1 MKVDIREL
9 GQFNHLASQGAERA
23 AESLSQLAGVEMD
36 VDVTDVSL
44 VTETVLAET
53 FSDRSFV
60 GVELGLEGGLEG
72 ETVLAFERERALKL
86 QDLLMDAAIDTDS
99 DSESTLAKSSVTELG
114 NIMIGGFIDGWA
126 SHLGTAINMTP
137 PRYTEANGPRILP
150 DQAIEA
156 AKKHGV
162 FLFESKLRGMDVDLD
177 FSLYMLPEYRQFVQ
191 LLSGNESSNQ
201 IPVNRLSTFEELAKE
216 GAGNAA
222 GQIGMM
228 TGLDTSVDVSRLR
241 FVPLSG
247 VPKQVGND
255 QFVGV
260 VFELTGLPS
269 GYLVVLFDEASA
281 KTVASSMMPGGSEED
296 GIGTMTEGA
305 IKELGNIMTSGFI
318 DGWANVL
325 QTSIEHSPPNFVHDM
340 GESIMSPVVGKLG
353 QQQDYAFVIDSAIEI
368 DGQEG
373 QCDIYALPDE
383 RELARALSAL
393 PAQTE

>member
-23 AESLSQLAGVEMD
+23 ARSLSQLTGVGMD
-36 VDVTDVSL
+36 VEVTDVSL
-44 VTETVLAET
+44 VTENVLAET
-53 FSDRSFV
+53 FTGKSFV

-72 ETVLAFERERALKL
+72 ETVLAFERERALML
-86 QDLLMDAAIDTDS
+86 QDLLLQATGSS
-99 DSESTLAKSSVTELG
+99 DELAQSSVTELG

-126 SHLGTAINMTP
+126 NHLGEAINMTP
-137 PRYTEANGPRILP
+137 PKYTEAVGPRILP

-156 AKKHGV
+156 AKNHGV
-162 FLFESKLRGMDVDLD
+162 FLFESKLTAMDVDLD
-177 FSLYMLPEYRQFVQ
+177 FSIYMLPEYRQFVE
-191 LLSGNESSNQ
+191 LLSGNEGNQ
-201 IPVNRLSTFEELAKE
+201 IPVNRLSAFEDLAKE

-222 GQIGMM
+222 DQIAMM
-228 TGLDTSVDVSRLR
+228 TGLDTDVEVSRLR
-241 FVPLSG
+241 FVPLKG
-247 VPKQVGND
+247 VPRQIGD
-255 QFVGV
+255 ERFVGV

-281 KTVASSMMPGGSEED
+281 QTVASSMMPGDSAEE

-325 QTSIEHSPPNFVHDM
+325 GTSIEHTPPNFVHDM
-340 GESIMSPVVGKLG
+340 GSSIMSPVVGKLG
-353 QQQDYAFVIDSAIEI
+353 KQQEYAFVIDSTIEI
-368 DGQEG
+368 DGRQG
-373 QCDIYALPDE
+373 RCDIYALPNE

-393 PAQTE
+393 PAQG

>member
-9 GQFNHLASQGAERA
+9 GQFNHLASQGAQRA
-23 AESLSQLAGVEMD
+23 ARSLSQLTGVHMD
-36 VDVTDVSL
+36 VEVTDVSL
-44 VTETVLAET
+44 VTENVLAET
-53 FSDRSFV
+53 FTGQSFV

-86 QDLLMDAAIDTDS
+86 QDLLLEATGSS
-99 DSESTLAKSSVTELG
+99 DELAQSSVTELG

-126 SHLGTAINMTP
+126 NHLGKAINMTP
-137 PRYTEANGPRILP
+137 PKYTEAVGPRILP

-156 AKKHGV
+156 AKNHGV
-162 FLFESKLRGMDVDLD
+162 FLFESKLEAMDLDLD
-177 FSLYMLPEYRQFVQ
+177 FSIYMLPEYRQFVD
-191 LLSGNESSNQ
+191 LLSGTDQGNQ
-201 IPVNRLSTFEELAKE
+201 IPVNRLSAFEDLAKE

-228 TGLDTSVDVSRLR
+228 TGLDTDVDISRLR
-241 FVPLSG
+241 FVPLEG
-247 VPKQVGND
+247 VPRQVGD
-255 QFVGV
+255 DRFVGV
-260 VFELTGLPS
+260 VFELKGMPS

-281 KTVASSMMPGGSEED
+281 KTVASSMMPGGSSDEE

-325 QTSIEHSPPNFVHDM
+325 GTSIEHTPPNFVHDM
-340 GESIMSPVVGKLG
+340 GSAIMSPVVGKLG
-353 QQQDYAFVIDSAIEI
+353 KQQDYAFVIDSTIEI
-368 DGQEG
+368 DGHQG
-373 QCDIYALPDE
+373 RCDIYALPNE

-393 PAQTE
+393 PART

>member
-23 AESLSQLAGVEMD
+23 AESLSQLAGVQMGVE
-36 VDVTDVSL
+36 VTDVSL

-53 FSDRSFV
+53 FTDRSFV
-60 GVELGLEGGLEG
+60 GVEVGLEGGLEG
-72 ETVLAFERERALKL
+72 ETVLAFERERAMKL
-86 QDLLMDAAIDTDS
+86 QDLLMGVTDNGDA
-99 DSESTLAKSSVTELG
+99 EERLAKSSVTELG

-126 SHLGTAINMTP
+126 NHLDTAINMTP

-150 DQAIEA
+150 NQAIEA
-156 AKKHGV
+156 AKNHGV
-162 FLFESKLRGMDVDLD
+162 FLFESKLSGMDVDLD

-191 LLSGNESSNQ
+191 LLSGNDQGNQ

-228 TGLDTSVDVSRLR
+228 TGLDTNVDVSRLR

-269 GYLVVLFDEASA
+269 GYLVVLFDESSA
-281 KTVASSMMPGGSEED
+281 ITIANAMMPGDSTEDEIGS
-296 GIGTMTEGA
+296 MTEGA

-353 QQQDYAFVIDSAIEI
+353 QQQDYAFVIDSTIEI
-368 DGQEG
+368 DGNEG
-373 QCDIYALPDE
+373 QCDIYALPNE

-393 PAQTE
+393 PAQD

>member
-23 AESLSQLAGVEMD
+23 ARSLSQLTGVGMD
-36 VDVTDVSL
+36 VEVTDVSL
-44 VTETVLAET
+44 VTENVLAET
-53 FSDRSFV
+53 FTGKSFV

-72 ETVLAFERERALKL
+72 ETVLAFERERALML
-86 QDLLMDAAIDTDS
+86 QDLLLQATGSS
-99 DSESTLAKSSVTELG
+99 DELAQSSVTELG

-126 SHLGTAINMTP
+126 NHLGEAINMTP
-137 PRYTEANGPRILP
+137 PKYTEAVGPRILP

-156 AKKHGV
+156 AKNHGV
-162 FLFESKLRGMDVDLD
+162 FLFESKLTAMDVDLD
-177 FSLYMLPEYRQFVQ
+177 FSIYMLPEYRQFVE
-191 LLSGNESSNQ
+191 LLSGNEGNQ
-201 IPVNRLSTFEELAKE
+201 IPVNRLSAFEDLAKE

-222 GQIGMM
+222 DQIAMM
-228 TGLDTSVDVSRLR
+228 TGLDTDVEVSRLR
-241 FVPLSG
+241 FVPLKG
-247 VPKQVGND
+247 VPRQIGD
-255 QFVGV
+255 ERFVGV

-281 KTVASSMMPGGSEED
+281 QTVASSMMPGDSAEE

-325 QTSIEHSPPNFVHDM
+325 GTSIEHTPPNFVHDM
-340 GESIMSPVVGKLG
+340 GSAIMSPVVGKLG
-353 QQQDYAFVIDSAIEI
+353 TQQEYAFVIDSTIEI
-368 DGQEG
+368 DGRQG
-373 QCDIYALPDE
+373 RCDIYALPNE

-393 PAQTE
+393 PARN

>member
-23 AESLSQLAGVEMD
+23 AESLSQLAGVQMGVE
-36 VDVTDVSL
+36 VTDVSL

-53 FSDRSFV
+53 FTDRSFV
-60 GVELGLEGGLEG
+60 GVEVGLEGGLEG
-72 ETVLAFERERALKL
+72 ETVLAFERERAMKL
-86 QDLLMDAAIDTDS
+86 QDLLMGVTDNGDA
-99 DSESTLAKSSVTELG
+99 EERLAKSSVTELG

-126 SHLGTAINMTP
+126 NHLDTAINMTP

-162 FLFESKLRGMDVDLD
+162 FLFESKLTGMDTDLD

-191 LLSGNESSNQ
+191 LLSGNEQGNQ
-201 IPVNRLSTFEELAKE
+201 IPVNRLSTFEQLAKE

-222 GQIGMM
+222 DQIGMM
-228 TGLDTSVDVSRLR
+228 TGLDTNVDVSRLR
-241 FVPLSG
+241 FVPLAG

-269 GYLVVLFDEASA
+269 GYLVVLFGEASA
-281 KTVASSMMPGGSEED
+281 TTIANAMMPGGGVED
-296 GIGTMTEGA
+296 EIGEMTEGA

-353 QQQDYAFVIDSAIEI
+353 QQQDYAFVIDSTIEI
-368 DGQEG
+368 DGNTG
-373 QCDIYALPDE
+373 QCDIYALPNE

-393 PAQTE
+393 PARD

>member
-9 GQFNHLASQGAERA
+9 GQFNHLASQGAQRA
-23 AESLSQLAGVEMD
+23 ARSLSQLTGVHMD
-36 VDVTDVSL
+36 VEVTDVSL
-44 VTETVLAET
+44 VTENVLAET
-53 FSDRSFV
+53 FTGQSFV

-86 QDLLMDAAIDTDS
+86 QDLLLEATGSS
-99 DSESTLAKSSVTELG
+99 DELAQSSVTELG

-126 SHLGTAINMTP
+126 NHLGKAINMTP
-137 PRYTEANGPRILP
+137 PKYTEAVGPRILP

-156 AKKHGV
+156 AKNHGV
-162 FLFESKLRGMDVDLD
+162 FLFESKLEAMDLDLD
-177 FSLYMLPEYRQFVQ
+177 FSIYMLPEYRQFVD
-191 LLSGNESSNQ
+191 LLSGTDQGNQ
-201 IPVNRLSTFEELAKE
+201 IPVNQLSAFEDLAKE

-228 TGLDTSVDVSRLR
+228 TGLDTDVDISRLR
-241 FVPLSG
+241 FVPLEG
-247 VPKQVGND
+247 VPRQVGD
-255 QFVGV
+255 DRFVGV
-260 VFELTGLPS
+260 VFELKGMPS

-281 KTVASSMMPGGSEED
+281 KTVASSMMPGGSSDEE

-325 QTSIEHSPPNFVHDM
+325 GTSIEHTPPNFVYDM
-340 GESIMSPVVGKLG
+340 GSAIMSPVVGKLG
-353 QQQDYAFVIDSAIEI
+353 KQQEYAFVIDSTIEI
-368 DGQEG
+368 DGRQG
-373 QCDIYALPDE
+373 RCDIYALPNE

-393 PAQTE
+393 PDQT

>member
-23 AESLSQLAGVEMD
+23 AESLSQLAGVQMGVE
-36 VDVTDVSL
+36 VTDVSL
-44 VTETVLAET
+44 VTETVLAEPL
-53 FSDRSFV
+53 SDGSLV
-60 GVELGLEGGLEG
+60 GVEVGIEGGLEG
-72 ETVLAFERERALKL
+72 ETVLAFERERAMKL
-86 QDLLMDAAIDTDS
+86 QDLLMGVTDNGDA
-99 DSESTLAKSSVTELG
+99 EERLAKSSVTELG

-126 SHLGTAINMTP
+126 NHLDTAINMTP

-162 FLFESKLRGMDVDLD
+162 FLFESKLTGMDTDLD

-191 LLSGNESSNQ
+191 LLSGNEQGNQ
-201 IPVNRLSTFEELAKE
+201 IPVNRLSTFEQLAKE

-222 GQIGMM
+222 DQIGMM
-228 TGLDTSVDVSRLR
+228 TGLDTNVDVSRLR
-241 FVPLSG
+241 FVPLAG

-260 VFELTGLPS
+260 VFALTGLPS
-269 GYLVVLFDEASA
+269 GYLVVLFGEASA
-281 KTVASSMMPGGSEED
+281 TTIANAMMPGGGAED
-296 GIGTMTEGA
+296 EIGEMTEGA

-353 QQQDYAFVIDSAIEI
+353 QQQDYAFVIDSTIEI
-368 DGQEG
+368 DGNTG
-373 QCDIYALPDE
+373 QCDIYALPNE

-393 PAQTE
+393 PARD

>member
-23 AESLSQLAGVEMD
+23 AESLSQLAGVQMGVE
-36 VDVTDVSL
+36 VTDVSL

-53 FSDRSFV
+53 FTDRSFV
-60 GVELGLEGGLEG
+60 GVEVGLEGGLEG
-72 ETVLAFERERALKL
+72 ETVLAFERERAMKL
-86 QDLLMDAAIDTDS
+86 QDLLMGVTDNGDA
-99 DSESTLAKSSVTELG
+99 EERLAKSSVTELG

-126 SHLGTAINMTP
+126 NHLDTAINMTP

-162 FLFESKLRGMDVDLD
+162 FLFESKLTGMDTDLD

-191 LLSGNESSNQ
+191 LLSGNEQGNQ
-201 IPVNRLSTFEELAKE
+201 IPVNRLSTFEQLAKE

-222 GQIGMM
+222 DQIGMM
-228 TGLDTSVDVSRLR
+228 TGLDTNVDVSRLR
-241 FVPLSG
+241 FVPLAG

-269 GYLVVLFDEASA
+269 GYLVVLFGEESA
-281 KTVASSMMPGGSEED
+281 TTIANAMMPGGGAED
-296 GIGTMTEGA
+296 EIGEMTEGA

-353 QQQDYAFVIDSAIEI
+353 QQQDYAFVIDSTIEI
-368 DGQEG
+368 DGNTG
-373 QCDIYALPDE
+373 QCDIYALPNE

-393 PAQTE
+393 PARD

>member
-9 GQFNHLASQGAERA
+9 GQFNHLASEGAKQA
-23 AESLSQLAGVEMD
+23 AKSLSTLAGIEMD
-36 VDVTDVSL
+36 VAVTDVSL
-44 VTETVLAET
+44 VTESVLAET
-53 FSDRSFV
+53 FAERSFV
-60 GVELGLEGGLEG
+60 GVELGLQGGLEG
-72 ETVLAFERERALKL
+72 ETVLALERERALIL
-86 QDLLMDAAIDTDS
+86 QELLLDATDTDYS
-99 DSESTLAKSSVTELG
+99 SEGSTLAKSSVTELG

-126 SHLGTAINMTP
+126 NHLDTAINMTP

-150 DQAIEA
+150 NQAIEA

-162 FLFESKLRGMDVDLD
+162 FLFESKLSGMDVDLD

-191 LLSGNESSNQ
+191 LLSGNDQGNQ

-228 TGLDTSVDVSRLR
+228 TGLDTNVDVSRLR

-269 GYLVVLFDEASA
+269 GYLVVLFDESSA
-281 KTVASSMMPGGSEED
+281 ITIANAMMPGDSTEDEIGS
-296 GIGTMTEGA
+296 MTEGA

-353 QQQDYAFVIDSAIEI
+353 QQQDYAFVIDSTIEI
-368 DGQEG
+368 DGNEG
-373 QCDIYALPDE
+373 QCDIYALPNE

-393 PAQTE
+393 PAQD

>member
-23 AESLSQLAGVEMD
+23 ARSLSQLTGVQMD
-36 VDVTDVSL
+36 VEVTYVSL
-44 VTETVLAET
+44 VTENVLAET
-53 FSDRSFV
+53 FTGQSFV

-72 ETVLAFERERALKL
+72 ETVLAFERERAMKL
-86 QDLLMDAAIDTDS
+86 QDLLLQATGSS
-99 DSESTLAKSSVTELG
+99 DELAQSSVTELG

-126 SHLGTAINMTP
+126 NHLGKAINMTP
-137 PRYTEANGPRILP
+137 PKYTEAVGPRILP

-156 AKKHGV
+156 AKNHGV
-162 FLFESKLRGMDVDLD
+162 FLFESKLEAMDVDLD
-177 FSLYMLPEYRQFVQ
+177 FSIYMLPEYRQFVD
-191 LLSGNESSNQ
+191 LLSGTDQGNQ
-201 IPVNRLSTFEELAKE
+201 IPVNRLSAFEDLAKE

-228 TGLDTSVDVSRLR
+228 TGLDTDVDISRLR
-241 FVPLSG
+241 FVPLEG
-247 VPKQVGND
+247 VPRQVGD
-255 QFVGV
+255 DRFVGV
-260 VFELTGLPS
+260 VFELKGMPS

-281 KTVASSMMPGGSEED
+281 KTVASSMMPGGSSDEA

-325 QTSIEHSPPNFVHDM
+325 GTSIEHTPPNFVHDM
-340 GESIMSPVVGKLG
+340 GSAIMSPVVGKLG
-353 QQQDYAFVIDSAIEI
+353 KQQDYAFVIDSTIEI
-368 DGQEG
+368 DGHQG
-373 QCDIYALPDE
+373 RCDIYALPNE

-393 PAQTE
+393 PAQT

>member
-23 AESLSQLAGVEMD
+23 AESLSQLAGVQMGVE
-36 VDVTDVSL
+36 VTDVSL

-53 FSDRSFV
+53 FTDRSFV
-60 GVELGLEGGLEG
+60 GVEVGLEGGLEG
-72 ETVLAFERERALKL
+72 ETVLAFERERAMKL
-86 QDLLMDAAIDTDS
+86 QDLLMSVTDNGGA
-99 DSESTLAKSSVTELG
+99 EERLAKSSVTELG

-126 SHLGTAINMTP
+126 NHLDTAINMTP

-162 FLFESKLRGMDVDLD
+162 FLFESKLTGMDTDLD

-191 LLSGNESSNQ
+191 LLSGNEQGNQ
-201 IPVNRLSTFEELAKE
+201 IPVNRLSTFEQLAKE

-222 GQIGMM
+222 DQIGMM
-228 TGLDTSVDVSRLR
+228 TGLDTNVDVSRLR
-241 FVPLSG
+241 FVPLAG

-269 GYLVVLFDEASA
+269 GYLVVLFGEESA
-281 KTVASSMMPGGSEED
+281 TTIANAMMPGGGAED
-296 GIGTMTEGA
+296 EIGEMTEGA

-353 QQQDYAFVIDSAIEI
+353 QQQDYAFVIDSTIEI
-368 DGQEG
+368 DGNRG
-373 QCDIYALPDE
+373 QCDIYALPNE

-393 PAQTE
+393 PARD

>member
-9 GQFNHLASQGAERA
+9 GQFNHLASEGAERA
-23 AESLSQLAGVEMD
+23 AEALSQLAGVQMD

-44 VTETVLAET
+44 VTENVLAEAFT
-53 FSDRSFV
+53 DRSFV

-72 ETVLAFERERALKL
+72 ETVLAFERERAMKL
-86 QDLLMDAAIDTDS
+86 QDLLMDVTDN
-99 DSESTLAKSSVTELG
+99 DSSEERLAKSSVTELG
-114 NIMIGGFIDGWA
+114 NIMVGGFIDGWA
-126 SHLGTAINMTP
+126 DHLDTAINMTP
-137 PRYTEANGPRILP
+137 PRYTEAEGPRILP
-150 DQAIEA
+150 DEAIEA

-162 FLFESKLRGMDVDLD
+162 FLFESHLRGLDIDLD
-177 FSLYMLPEYRQFVQ
+177 FSLYMLPEYRQFVK
-191 LLSGNESSNQ
+191 LLSGNAQGNQ

-222 GQIGMM
+222 DQIGMM
-228 TGLDTSVDVSRLR
+228 TGLDTSVEVSRLR
-241 FVPLSG
+241 FVPLAG

-255 QFVGV
+255 RYVGT

-269 GYLVVLFDEASA
+269 GYLAILFGEESA
-281 KTVASSMMPGGSEED
+281 QTVASSMMPGDSSED
-296 GIGTMTEGA
+296 GIGEMTEGA

-353 QQQDYAFVIDSAIEI
+353 QQQDYAFVIDSTIEI
-368 DGQEG
+368 DGQEE
-373 QCDIYALPDE
+373 QCDIFALPDE

>member
-23 AESLSQLAGVEMD
+23 AESLSQLAGVQMGVE
-36 VDVTDVSL
+36 VTDVSL

-53 FSDRSFV
+53 FTDRSFV
-60 GVELGLEGGLEG
+60 GVEVGLEGGLEG
-72 ETVLAFERERALKL
+72 ETVLAFERERAMKL
-86 QDLLMDAAIDTDS
+86 QDLLMSVTDNGGA
-99 DSESTLAKSSVTELG
+99 EERLAKSSVTELG

-126 SHLGTAINMTP
+126 NHLDTAINMTP

-162 FLFESKLRGMDVDLD
+162 FLFESKLTGMDTDLD

-191 LLSGNESSNQ
+191 LLSGNEQGNQ
-201 IPVNRLSTFEELAKE
+201 IPVNRLSTFEQLAKE

-222 GQIGMM
+222 DQIGMM
-228 TGLDTSVDVSRLR
+228 TGLDTNVDVSRLR
-241 FVPLSG
+241 FVPLAG

-269 GYLVVLFDEASA
+269 GYLVVLFGEESA
-281 KTVASSMMPGGSEED
+281 TTIANAMMPGGGVED
-296 GIGTMTEGA
+296 EIGEMTEGA

-353 QQQDYAFVIDSAIEI
+353 QQQDYAFVIDSTIEI
-368 DGQEG
+368 DGNRG
-373 QCDIYALPDE
+373 QCDIYALPNE

-393 PAQTE
+393 PARD

>member
-23 AESLSQLAGVEMD
+23 AESLSQLAGVQMGVE
-36 VDVTDVSL
+36 VTDVSL

-53 FSDRSFV
+53 FTDRSFV
-60 GVELGLEGGLEG
+60 GVEVGLEGGLEG
-72 ETVLAFERERALKL
+72 ETVLAFERERAMKL
-86 QDLLMDAAIDTDS
+86 QDLLMGVTDNGDA
-99 DSESTLAKSSVTELG
+99 EERLAKSSVTELG

-126 SHLGTAINMTP
+126 NHLDTAINLTP

-162 FLFESKLRGMDVDLD
+162 FLFESKLTGMDTDLD

-191 LLSGNESSNQ
+191 LLSGNEQGNQ
-201 IPVNRLSTFEELAKE
+201 IPVNRLSTFEQLAKE

-222 GQIGMM
+222 DQIGMM
-228 TGLDTSVDVSRLR
+228 TGLDTNVDVSRLR
-241 FVPLSG
+241 FVPLAG

-269 GYLVVLFDEASA
+269 GYLVVLFGEASA
-281 KTVASSMMPGGSEED
+281 TTIANAMMPGGGAED
-296 GIGTMTEGA
+296 EIGEMTEGA

-353 QQQDYAFVIDSAIEI
+353 QQQDYAFVIDSTIEI
-368 DGQEG
+368 DGNTG
-373 QCDIYALPDE
+373 QCDIYALPNE

-393 PAQTE
+393 PARD

>member
-23 AESLSQLAGVEMD
+23 AESLSQLAGVQMGVE
-36 VDVTDVSL
+36 VTDVSL

-53 FSDRSFV
+53 FTDRSFV
-60 GVELGLEGGLEG
+60 GVEVGLEGGLEG
-72 ETVLAFERERALKL
+72 ETVLAFERERAMKL
-86 QDLLMDAAIDTDS
+86 QDLLMGVTDNGNA
-99 DSESTLAKSSVTELG
+99 EERLAKSSVTELG

-126 SHLGTAINMTP
+126 NHLDTAINMTP

-162 FLFESKLRGMDVDLD
+162 FLFESKLTGMDTDLD

-191 LLSGNESSNQ
+191 LLSGNEQGNQ
-201 IPVNRLSTFEELAKE
+201 IPVNRLSTFEQLAKE

-222 GQIGMM
+222 DQIGMM
-228 TGLDTSVDVSRLR
+228 TGLDTNVDVSRLR
-241 FVPLSG
+241 FVPLAG

-269 GYLVVLFDEASA
+269 GYLVVLFGEASA
-281 KTVASSMMPGGSEED
+281 TTIANAMMPGGGAED
-296 GIGTMTEGA
+296 EIGEMTEGA

-353 QQQDYAFVIDSAIEI
+353 QQQDYAFVIDSTIEI
-368 DGQEG
+368 DGNTG
-373 QCDIYALPDE
+373 QCDIYALPNE

-393 PAQTE
+393 PARD

>member
-23 AESLSQLAGVEMD
+23 ARSLSQLTGVQMD
-36 VDVTDVSL
+36 VEVTDVSL
-44 VTETVLAET
+44 VTENVLAET
-53 FSDRSFV
+53 FTGQSFV

-72 ETVLAFERERALKL
+72 ETVLAFERDRALKL
-86 QDLLMDAAIDTDS
+86 QELLLEATGTS
-99 DSESTLAKSSVTELG
+99 DELAQSSVTELG

-126 SHLGTAINMTP
+126 NHLGEAINMTP
-137 PRYTEANGPRILP
+137 PKYTEAVGPRILP

-162 FLFESKLRGMDVDLD
+162 FVFESKLQAMDVDLD
-177 FSLYMLPEYRQFVQ
+177 FSIYMLPEYRQFVD
-191 LLSGNESSNQ
+191 LLSGTDDGNQ
-201 IPVNRLSTFEELAKE
+201 IPVNRLNAFEDLAKE

-228 TGLDTSVDVSRLR
+228 TGLDTDVDISRLR
-241 FVPLSG
+241 FVPLKD
-247 VPKQVGND
+247 VPKQVGD
-255 QFVGV
+255 DRFVGV
-260 VFELTGLPS
+260 VFELKGLPS
-269 GYLVVLFDEASA
+269 GYLVVLFDEGSAQTIASA
-281 KTVASSMMPGGSEED
+281 MMPGGSDEE

-325 QTSIEHSPPNFVHDM
+325 GTSIEHTPPNFVHDM
-340 GESIMSPVVGKLG
+340 GSSIMSPVVGKLG
-353 QQQDYAFVIDSAIEI
+353 QQQEYAFVIDSTIDI
-368 DGQEG
+368 DGNQG
-373 QCDIYALPDE
+373 RCDIYALPNE

-393 PAQTE
+393 PAQT

>member
-9 GQFNHLASQGAERA
+9 GQFNHLASEGAERA
-23 AESLSQLAGVEMD
+23 AEALSQLAGVQMD

-44 VTETVLAET
+44 VTENVLAET
-53 FSDRSFV
+53 FTDRSFV

-72 ETVLAFERERALKL
+72 ETVLAFERERAMKL
-86 QDLLMDAAIDTDS
+86 QDLLMDVTDNG
-99 DSESTLAKSSVTELG
+99 DSEERLAKSSVTELG

-126 SHLGTAINMTP
+126 NHLGTAINMTP

-156 AKKHGV
+156 AKNHGV
-162 FLFESKLRGMDVDLD
+162 FLFESKLTGMDVDLD

-191 LLSGNESSNQ
+191 LLSGNDQGNQ

-222 GQIGMM
+222 DQIGMM
-228 TGLDTSVDVSRLR
+228 TGLDTNVDVSRLR
-241 FVPLSG
+241 FVPLAG

-269 GYLVVLFDEASA
+269 GYLVVLFGEDSA
-281 KTVASSMMPGGSEED
+281 TTIANAMMPGGGMED
-296 GIGTMTEGA
+296 EIGEMTEGA

-353 QQQDYAFVIDSAIEI
+353 QRQDYAFVIDSTIEI
-368 DGQEG
+368 DGNTG
-373 QCDIYALPDE
+373 QCDIYALPNE

-393 PAQTE
+393 PARD